1 MYKNSRKVED
11 VIAELRKARA
21 ANNGET
27 GNVTWNAS
35 KMHVYVDKEAVLKAG
50 IVHPAYQSLIADSI
64 EIGVGSEYFT
74 KGDLVMY
81 DLVSTMIKQGWKRPI
96 YFTSVSGYD
105 FAGLNDYLQ
114 LEGLVY
120 KFVPIKGGSRSR
132 QPNRIDQYT
141 LYSNMVKNYKYY
153 GMKEKKNFFLDDKA
167 SYVPND
173 LQQMGLLLAS
183 FYNQKVSVLEQ
194 TAKEME
200 NGRDLTKVASPEPGF
215 NSAADFYT
223 HYKDS
228 AAVYKS
234 RGIEVLNHIMKEI
247 PETVM
252 PMRREYRLDYGIT
265 LLNLGDEKQAEKVL
279 TQAIKENVD
288 YYKFFSDDADNGSM
302 FAEREVYVSQD
313 LIRRTIKS
321 VEDEGR
327 KDWAQKFRNMAQAAG
342 KF

>member
-1 MYKNSRKVED
+1 
-11 VIAELRKARA
+11 
-21 ANNGET
+21 
-27 GNVTWNAS
+27 
-35 KMHVYVDKEAVLKAG
+35 VDKEAALKSG
-50 IVHPAYQSLIADSI
+50 IVHPTYASLIVDSI
-64 EIGVGSEYFT
+64 EINVGSEYFT

-81 DLVSTMIKQGWKRPI
+81 DLVSTMIKEGWKRPI

-132 QPNRIDQYT
+132 QPNRVDQYK
-141 LYSNMVKNYKYY
+141 LYSNIVKNYRYY

-194 TAKEME
+194 TTKELE
-200 NGRDLTKVASPEPGF
+200 SGRDLSNVASPEEGF
-215 NSAADFYT
+215 ANAMDFYT

-228 AAVYKS
+228 VAVYKA
-234 RGIEVLNHIMKEI
+234 RGIEVLTHIMTEI
-247 PETVM
+247 PESVM
-252 PMRREYRLDYGIT
+252 PMRREYRLDYGVT

-279 TQAIKENVD
+279 TESIKENVD
-288 YYKFFSDDADNGSM
+288 YYKFFSQDADNGSM

-321 VEDEGR
+321 VEQAGR
-327 KDWAQKFRNMAQAAG
+327 KDWAQKFRNMAQVAG
-342 KF
+342 RF